1 MGTKT
6 KNSRILS
13 WTLGIVIF
21 IFVVLGFASSF
32 MIKFSLS
39 PDPTRENIDSVALVL
54 YGRYPD
60 IKPWVDSIKTNNH
73 LKDTFVVM
81 PSGERHHAFYM
92 EAPDPTNNTAIVVH
106 GYRDSAIKFFYLMRM
121 YNRDLG
127 FNVLMPDLHAHGYS
141 EGDMI
146 QMGWKDADDVLHWAE
161 IAEKRFRKEDK
172 ESFLVIHGVSMG
184 AATTMNI
191 SGKPNLPAY
200 IKGFVEDCGFTTVW
214 DEFGGQLK
222 EQFSLPEF
230 PLMHIS
236 SALCDFRY
244 GWNFKEASPLESVKR
259 STLPMLFIH
268 GDKDDFVPTWMVYPL
283 YEAKPEPKTLWIAPG
298 SAHAKAYQDH
308 PEEYTEQVEK
318 FICTL

>member
-1 MGTKT
+1 MKQKV
-6 KNSRILS
+6 KNSSILGWS
-13 WTLGIVIF
+13 IGIVIF
-21 IFVVLGFASSF
+21 IFALLGFASGF

-54 YGRYPD
+54 YERYPD
-60 IKPWVDSIKTNNH
+60 IKPWVDSIKTNKH

-92 EAPDPTNNTAIVVH
+92 EAPEPSSNTAIVVH

-127 FNVLMPDLHAHGYS
+127 FNILMPDLHAHGYS
-141 EGDMI
+141 DGDMI
-146 QMGWKDADDVLHWAE
+146 QMGWKDADDVLHWAG
-161 IAEKRFRKEDK
+161 IAEQKFRKENK
-172 ESFLVIHGVSMG
+172 ESLLIIHGVSMG

-191 SGKPNLPAY
+191 SGKPDLPSY
-200 IKGFVEDCGFTTVW
+200 IKGFIEDCGFTSVW

-222 EQFSLPEF
+222 EQFSLPAF

-236 SALCDFRY
+236 SAICGFRY

-259 STLPMLFIH
+259 SSLPMLFIH
-268 GDKDDFVPTWMVYPL
+268 GEKDDFVPTWMVYPL
-283 YEAKPEPKTLWIAPG
+283 YEAKPEPKALWIAPG
-298 SAHAKAYQDH
+298 SDHAKSYQDH
-308 PEEYTEQVEK
+308 PKEYTEHIDN
-318 FICTL
+318 FINNL

>member
-1 MGTKT
+1 MKT
-6 KNSRILS
+6 KVRNRSILGWS
-13 WTLGIVIF
+13 IGIVIF
-21 IFVVLGFASSF
+21 IFTVLGFASNF

-54 YGRYPD
+54 YERYPD
-60 IKPWVDSIKTNNH
+60 IKPWVDSIKINRH

-81 PSGERHHAFYM
+81 PNGERHHAFYM
-92 EAPDPTNNTAIVVH
+92 EAPEPSSNTAIVVH

-161 IAEKRFRKEDK
+161 IAEDKFRKEGS
-172 ESFLVIHGVSMG
+172 ESLLIIHGVSMG

-191 SGKPNLPAY
+191 SGKPDLPCY
-200 IKGFVEDCGFTTVW
+200 IKGFIEDCGYTSVW
-214 DEFGGQLK
+214 DEFSGQLK
-222 EQFSLPEF
+222 EQFSLPAF
-230 PLMHIS
+230 PLMHIT
-236 SALCDFRY
+236 SAICGARY

-259 STLPMLFIH
+259 SYLPMLFIH

-298 SAHAKAYQDH
+298 SDHAKSYQDH
-308 PEEYTEQVEK
+308 PEEYTEHIDN
-318 FICTL
+318 FINNL